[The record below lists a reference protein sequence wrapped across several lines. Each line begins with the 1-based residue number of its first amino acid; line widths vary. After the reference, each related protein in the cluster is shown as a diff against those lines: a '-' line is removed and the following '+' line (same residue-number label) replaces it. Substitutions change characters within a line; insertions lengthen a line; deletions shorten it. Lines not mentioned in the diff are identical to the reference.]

1 MTDHT
6 HEAIII
12 GAGMSGLLAAIK
24 LGEQD
29 IRRWVIIDKAT
40 DIGGTWHENVYPG
53 SGCDVPSHLYSY
65 SFAPN
70 PGWTRGYSLQAEIK
84 QYFKDVAAKYG
95 LMDRVRLNTEAKG
108 AAWDDASATWT
119 VTLKSG
125 EMISA
130 PILILGCGQL
140 NKPAFAPIPGRDSFT
155 GQQFHSAQWDHRVE
169 MKGKRVGVIGSGA
182 SAIQFVPHL
191 VRDAA
196 HMTMFQRSANWIL
209 ERKDKEIPVWLR
221 KAFAVLPP
229 LRLAQRGLIYALQD
243 TFWPIFEKP
252 GEKQA
257 QKIKTMALDYM
268 HSIIADPVLRAKMT
282 PDYEI
287 GCKRILVSDDFYP
300 ALAKPNAHVE
310 TQSIAAIEPKGVRL
324 GDGSVHEFDVLV
336 WGTGFDTHHFIAPL
350 EVTGVGGRV
359 LADDWREGAE
369 AYRGVS
375 VTGYPNM
382 FILYG
387 PNTNTGHIS
396 IIFMVEQQVNY
407 VMQAIARIKGRK
419 GAFVDVTAE
428 AQAAYNADMQARLNA
443 SVWASGC
450 NSWYRAASGKI
461 PNNYV
466 GRAGRFRKELKH
478 FEATAYRVNTGP

>member
-1 MTDHT
+1 M

-24 LGEQD
+24 LDEAGLRD
-29 IRRWVIIDKAT
+29 WVIIDKAT

-70 PGWTRGYSLQAEIK
+70 PHWTRGYSLQAEIK
-84 QYFKDVAAKYG
+84 QYFKDTAAKFG
-95 LMDRVRLNTEAKG
+95 LMDRIRLNIEASG
-108 AAWDDASATWT
+108 ARYDDSSATWT

-125 EMISA
+125 ETLIA

-140 NKPAFAPIPGRDSFT
+140 NKPAFAHIPGRESFA
-155 GQQFHSAQWDHRVE
+155 GAQFHSALWDHSVDL
-169 MKGKRVGVIGSGA
+169 KGKRVGVIGSGA
-182 SAIQFVPHL
+182 SAIQFVPHV

-196 HMTMFQRSANWIL
+196 QMTMFQRSANWIL
-209 ERKDKEIPVWLR
+209 ERKDKDIPTWLR
-221 KAFAVLPP
+221 KAFAAIPP

-257 QKIKTMALDYM
+257 QKVKQMALDYM
-268 HSIIADPVLRAKMT
+268 HSIIADPGLRAKMT

-300 ALAKPNAHVE
+300 ALARPNAHVE
-310 TQSIAAIEPKGVRL
+310 TGGIAAIEPGGVRL
-324 GDGSVHEFDVLV
+324 ADGGFSPFDVLI

-350 EVTGVGGRV
+350 TVTGSGGRK
-359 LADDWREGAE
+359 LADDWKDGAE

-407 VMQAIARIKGRK
+407 VMQAIARLKGRR
-419 GAFVDVTAE
+419 GAFVDVKPE
-428 AQAAYNADMQARLNA
+428 AQAAYNKDMQARLEA

-466 GRAGRFRKELKH
+466 GRAGRFRKELRR
-478 FEATAYRVNTGP
+478 FEDEAYRQGNA

>member
-1 MTDHT
+1 MR
-6 HEAIII
+6 EAIII

-24 LGEQD
+24 LDEAGLRD
-29 IRRWVIIDKAT
+29 WVIIDKAT

-70 PGWTRGYSLQAEIK
+70 PHWTRGYSLQAEIK
-84 QYFKDVAAKYG
+84 QYFKDTAAKFG
-95 LMDRVRLNTEAKG
+95 LMDRIRLNIEASG
-108 AAWDDASATWT
+108 ARYDDSSATWT

-125 EMISA
+125 ETLIA

-140 NKPAFAPIPGRDSFT
+140 NKPAFAPIPGRESFA
-155 GQQFHSAQWDHRVE
+155 GAQFHSALWDHSIDL
-169 MKGKRVGVIGSGA
+169 KGKRVGVIGSGA
-182 SAIQFVPHL
+182 SAIQFVPHV

-196 HMTMFQRSANWIL
+196 QMTMFQRSANWIL
-209 ERKDKEIPVWLR
+209 ERKDKDIPTWLR
-221 KAFAVLPP
+221 KAFAAIPP

-257 QKIKTMALDYM
+257 QKVKQMALDYM
-268 HSIIADPVLRAKMT
+268 HSIIADPDLRAKMT

-300 ALAKPNAHVE
+300 ALARPNAHVE
-310 TQSIAAIEPKGVRL
+310 TGGIAAIEPGGVRL
-324 GDGSVHEFDVLV
+324 ADGGFSPFDVLI

-350 EVTGVGGRV
+350 TVTGSGGRK
-359 LADDWREGAE
+359 LADDWKDGAE

-407 VMQAIARIKGRK
+407 VMQAIARLKGRR
-419 GAFVDVTAE
+419 GAFVDVKPE
-428 AQAAYNADMQARLNA
+428 AQAAYNKDMQARLEA

-466 GRAGRFRKELKH
+466 GRAGRFRKELRR
-478 FEATAYRVNTGP
+478 FEDEAYRQGNA

>member
-1 MTDHT
+1 M

-24 LGEQD
+24 LDEAGLRD
-29 IRRWVIIDKAT
+29 WVIIDKAT

-70 PGWTRGYSLQAEIK
+70 PHWTRGYSLQAEIK
-84 QYFKDVAAKYG
+84 QYFKDTAAKFG
-95 LMDRVRLNTEAKG
+95 LMDRIRLNIEASG
-108 AAWDDASATWT
+108 ARYDDSSATWT

-125 EMISA
+125 ETLIA

-140 NKPAFAPIPGRDSFT
+140 NKPAFAPIPGRERFA
-155 GQQFHSAQWDHRVE
+155 GAQFHSALWDHSIDL
-169 MKGKRVGVIGSGA
+169 KGKRVGVIGSGA
-182 SAIQFVPHL
+182 SAIQFVPHV

-196 HMTMFQRSANWIL
+196 QMTMFQRSANWIL
-209 ERKDKEIPVWLR
+209 ERKDKDIPTWLR
-221 KAFAVLPP
+221 KAFAAIPP

-257 QKIKTMALDYM
+257 QKVKQMALDYM
-268 HSIIADPVLRAKMT
+268 HSIIADPDLRAKMT
-282 PDYEI
+282 PNYEI

-300 ALAKPNAHVE
+300 ALARPNAHVE
-310 TQSIAAIEPKGVRL
+310 TGGIAAIEPGGVRL
-324 GDGSVHEFDVLV
+324 ADGGFSPFDVLI

-350 EVTGVGGRV
+350 TVTGSGGRK
-359 LADDWREGAE
+359 LADDWKDGAE

-407 VMQAIARIKGRK
+407 VMQAIARLKGRR
-419 GAFVDVTAE
+419 GAFVDVKPE
-428 AQAAYNADMQARLNA
+428 AQAAYNMDMQARLEA

-466 GRAGRFRKELKH
+466 GRAGRFRKELRR
-478 FEATAYRVNTGP
+478 FEDEAYRQGNA

>member
-1 MTDHT
+1 M

-24 LGEQD
+24 LDEAGLRD
-29 IRRWVIIDKAT
+29 WVIIDKAT

-70 PGWTRGYSLQAEIK
+70 PHWTRGYSLQAEIK
-84 QYFKDVAAKYG
+84 QYFKDTAAKFG
-95 LMDRVRLNTEAKG
+95 LMDRIRLNIEASG
-108 AAWDDASATWT
+108 ARYDDSSATWT

-125 EMISA
+125 ETLIA

-140 NKPAFAPIPGRDSFT
+140 NKPAFAPIPGRERFA
-155 GQQFHSAQWDHRVE
+155 GAQFHSALWDHGVGL
-169 MKGKRVGVIGSGA
+169 KGKRVGVIGSGA
-182 SAIQFVPHL
+182 SAIQFVPHV

-196 HMTMFQRSANWIL
+196 QMTMFQRSANWIL
-209 ERKDKEIPVWLR
+209 ERKDKDIPTWLR
-221 KAFAVLPP
+221 KAFAAIPP

-257 QKIKTMALDYM
+257 QKVKQMALDYM
-268 HSIIADPVLRAKMT
+268 HSIIADPDLRAKMT

-300 ALAKPNAHVE
+300 ALARPNAHVE
-310 TQSIAAIEPKGVRL
+310 TGGIAAIEPGGVRL
-324 GDGSVHEFDVLV
+324 ADGGFSPFDVLI

-350 EVTGVGGRV
+350 TVTGSGGRK
-359 LADDWREGAE
+359 LADDWKDGAE

-407 VMQAIARIKGRK
+407 VMQAIARLKGRR
-419 GAFVDVTAE
+419 GAFVDVKPE
-428 AQAAYNADMQARLNA
+428 AQAAYNMDMQARLEA

-466 GRAGRFRKELKH
+466 GRAGRFRKELRR
-478 FEATAYRVNTGP
+478 FEDEAYRQGNA